1 MLKEDV
7 LRYFGGVA
15 ATARALNLAQPS
27 ITQWPEPLPV
37 LRQLQVEALT
47 GGALK
52 AGPECAPFRV
62 PADSVQDAA

>member
-1 MLKEDV
+1 MLKDEV
-7 LRYFGGVA
+7 LRHFGGVA
-15 ATARALNLAQPS
+15 ATARALRLAQPS

-52 AGPECAPFRV
+52 AGPECDPYRV
-62 PADSVQDAA
+62 PAHAVQQAA